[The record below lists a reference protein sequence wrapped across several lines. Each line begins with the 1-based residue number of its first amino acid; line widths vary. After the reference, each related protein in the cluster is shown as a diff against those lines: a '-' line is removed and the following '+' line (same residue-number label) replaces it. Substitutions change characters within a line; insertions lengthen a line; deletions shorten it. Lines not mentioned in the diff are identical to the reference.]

1 MPFLEDS
8 GIESEDKPSLIN
20 EDNAMLTTT
29 TTDLRL
35 KNETSEHM
43 ADLEVVFKGSI
54 CQNTQSCTTM
64 YKASKDLSIVDHHH
78 HHHHQHDSNSD
89 IEDHIQPPN
98 TCRILQRKLEL
109 KVERAKR
116 NYNQYQEENK
126 RKSQSSTLIP
136 ISRLPIPGESQHK
149 PLVDYNSESDDG
161 EEVSFFPH
169 NEQRKQRMNKKCPEL
184 SDTFSIQ
191 EMIIDSDLES
201 NDSQNL
207 ELLTPRLKK
216 SFIDQL
222 SGCFCFPRN
231 S

>member
-20 EDNAMLTTT
+20 EDNEMLTT

-35 KNETSEHM
+35 TNETSEHM
-43 ADLEVVFKGSI
+43 VDLEVVFKGSI
-54 CQNTQSCTTM
+54 CQNTQLCTTM
-64 YKASKDLSIVDHHH
+64 YKASKDMSIVDHR
-78 HHHHQHDSNSD
+78 DSNSD
-89 IEDHIQPPN
+89 TEDHIHRPN

-149 PLVDYNSESDDG
+149 PLVDYNTESDDG
-161 EEVSFFPH
+161 EEVSFFPP

-222 SGCFCFPRN
+222 SECFCFSHN

>member
-20 EDNAMLTTT
+20 EDNEMLTTT
-29 TTDLRL
+29 RDLRL
-35 KNETSEHM
+35 TNETSEHM

-54 CQNTQSCTTM
+54 CQNTQLCSTM
-64 YKASKDLSIVDHHH
+64 YKASKDMSIADHR
-78 HHHHQHDSNSD
+78 DSNSD
-89 IEDHIQPPN
+89 IEDHIQRPN

-149 PLVDYNSESDDG
+149 PLVDYNTESDDG

-222 SGCFCFPRN
+222 SGCFCFSHN